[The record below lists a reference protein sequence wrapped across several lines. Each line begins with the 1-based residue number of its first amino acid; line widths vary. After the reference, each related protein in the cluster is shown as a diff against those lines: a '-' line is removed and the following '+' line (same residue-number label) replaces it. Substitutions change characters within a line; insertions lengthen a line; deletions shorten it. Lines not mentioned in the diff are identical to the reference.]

1 MRTSNG
7 TSFLFD
13 EEEAVRGG
21 CEWFAIQVKSRYEER
36 IASILMDKGYP
47 ALAATTKTAPKT
59 RPSGYGES
67 RALFPGYIFA
77 RFEVLRRLPV
87 LVTPGVQSI
96 VGYGK
101 VPVPVAEHEIAAIQR
116 VLESGQIVE
125 PCPFLRVGDLVEVH
139 AGPLKGMQGI
149 LLQQRSACRVVLSVS
164 LIQRSIRVE
173 VPESALT
180 VIHSAPCEQ
189 SNDRPR
195 VELNPATCV
204 G

>member
-1 MRTSNG
+1 MRTPKE
-7 TSFLFD
+7 TSILLD
-13 EEEAVRGG
+13 EEKAVQSG
-21 CEWFAIQVKSRYEER
+21 CEWFAIQVKCRYEER
-36 IASILMDKGYP
+36 IASILMDKGYQ
-47 ALAATTKTAPKT
+47 ALSATTKTAPRT

-87 LVTPGVQSI
+87 LVTPGVQAI

-101 VPVPVAEHEIAAIQR
+101 IPVPVAEDEIAAIQQ
-116 VLESGQIVE
+116 VLESGQLVE
-125 PCPFLRVGDLVEVH
+125 SCPFLKVGDIVEVN

-180 VIHSAPCEQ
+180 VINPALCER
-189 SNDRPR
+189 SKDRPR
-195 VELNPATCV
+195 VELAAANCV
-204 G
+204 R